1 MITKPIN
8 LNKIIMK
15 KIALLLTFWA
25 IFAVTAFADL
35 PFRNHRYD
43 VFKVLPVTSEDIVF
57 IGNSITNMHEWWEA
71 FGSNHNIKNRGVSGA
86 ITDEGLANIEAVAA
100 GKPKKV
106 FFMLGTNDLGTSGIN
121 TVEHVIQN
129 MTLMVERLQKVSPST
144 EIYIQSILPSTSGL
158 RTLEIEQATN
168 EALQQLCNEKQITY
182 IDLWDDMMA
191 ITSGTT
197 LSLDGLH
204 LCASGYKIWCDK
216 IAQHVG
222 SNCTY
227 PSDTQSSQ
235 QTGGLSGSY
244 GMRATVFSTLPV
256 NDGDILVIGDEM
268 IHGGEWHE
276 LLQSGRVKSRGTGW
290 GYPGPN
296 LSQVLSHIPV
306 ILNQQAGSCN
316 PAKIFIYAGAADAN
330 GSATIA
336 SMKSTYQSIIDKCK
350 ELAPNAQIQIMSL
363 LPTDNATTNS
373 GRVTSFNSELQSL
386 ASSLDN
392 VEYVDI
398 YTPLVKNG
406 VADTEYFSGSYLYGK
421 GYVKV
426 AQAMA
431 TAINDE
437 NIIAI
442 TDEQANELYE
452 RFENRTILGNA
463 IVTASILPEG
473 DGVGEYSSDNLTTL
487 KEKIN
492 AAYDMLV
499 NGGSKAELEQM
510 SNDVAEAVNAVLTSI
525 NKPKSSNDSNEFW
538 YKLHTPLRSNRYL
551 TSQGAGTNAIGAT
564 DNNYAASQ
572 WKFVERGD
580 GSYNIINRNDG
591 SFLNPS
597 ASYNSAISTSAST
610 PSDGWTLSYSNTVG
624 LFIISSGNVQINQTQ
639 EGLGWK
645 VYNWSTNQ
653 DGLDRDDSGCQYQM
667 TLVTE
672 EPDIMEVV
680 EGIINSPTEIT
691 AGWYQ
696 VKVLSGSAADM
707 TSAVTA
713 GKNYIHTVN
722 EEYRQSASNFYPL
735 KYAALDSNN
744 PVTSYIRITPNGTN
758 YNITAQNG
766 HHLNHN
772 ATASRTATNAIAITG
787 SNGSMQISKW
797 SAFNSGG
804 SEQPYVGL
812 YSSSSTVSN
821 IIRVPA
827 TTLEQYD
834 IYYVEITGAASAT
847 EIANDVQITCNNSNN
862 LGLNKVY
869 NGGYFFFPKGT
880 TLSVSDFSAPQSNGK
895 TAKISIANKVVTVAY
910 ESITGSEIEYS
921 ENGNYKW
928 YYIVSA
934 ASNTYCAGKAIRT
947 NGSGPLTYTEV
958 SLDPTMIWCFEKDS
972 NGKVAIRNYA
982 GGYMSKIQDKNN
994 EAAGMVDEP
1003 HYNFTITPW
1012 SGASQLPNAYTIKS
1026 DASSN
1031 PIHAQEDNVVIVT
1044 WPASDNGAS
1053 LWILQA
1059 LTEEELN
1066 TEISVSGIDVQH
1078 SAMAVGI
1085 GGSDY
1090 ALLRMKFEIE
1100 GLSGNKNFTAI
1111 KGSVNSNCVSTV
1123 KLYSSNDN
1131 FEYYKEKEGTE
1142 LLGSATPDADGSFT
1156 ITLTTP
1162 LNIRN
1167 GASEY
1172 YWLIADISQEA
1183 EEGSTVDAEIT
1194 GCTIDNTEMVPATG
1208 NPTHSATVFISAST
1222 IERGNTYG
1230 SRYYRIPA
1238 ITTAKNG
1245 WLVAVTDKRF
1255 GSNGDL
1261 PNNIDVVAR
1270 VSKDNGNTWS
1280 EPVTIAGT
1288 AELGGDYG
1296 HGDPAIVTDLETGDI
1311 IVLVCSKEGFFY
1323 GTPDSPQLIK
1333 AIKSHD
1339 NGETWDAPEDI
1350 TDQLYGSGCSDPT
1363 RSTIH
1368 ALFPSSGSFMQ
1379 KRDGTLMCVAPVRYT
1394 TNTSHSTFGAHIIS
1408 SSDNG
1413 KTWTMSNNAALYDA
1427 DESKIVELDNG
1438 NLLVSSRHGG
1448 YRYYAVS
1455 EDNGTSWSTRAT
1467 WSDLYEPGCNGDM
1480 IRLTSIT
1487 GGSDK
1492 NRLLHTIPNASSRQ
1506 NVTVFLST
1514 NEGESWP
1521 IKKTICPKGSAYSSL
1536 TVLPDGTIGCY
1547 YEEDALE
1554 GGYQMRYVRFSLD
1567 WLTDGADSIDGDD
1580 VQTGIENVLTDE
1592 ASNKDNAIYDLWGRK
1607 VNNPDKGIYI
1617 RNGKK
1622 IFIK

>member
-1 MITKPIN
+1 M
-8 LNKIIMK
+8 
-15 KIALLLTFWA
+15 
-25 IFAVTAFADL
+25 
-35 PFRNHRYD
+35 
-43 VFKVLPVTSEDIVF
+43 
-57 IGNSITNMHEWWEA
+57 
-71 FGSNHNIKNRGVSGA
+71 NIRAKS
-86 ITDEGLANIEAVAA
+86 
-100 GKPKKV
+100 
-106 FFMLGTNDLGTSGIN
+106 
-121 TVEHVIQN
+121 
-129 MTLMVERLQKVSPST
+129 LQKVSPQT
-144 EIYIQSILPSTSGL
+144 EIYIQSILPSSVGL
-158 RTLEIEQATN
+158 RTLEIEEATN
-168 EALQQLCNEKQITY
+168 TALQQLCNDKQITY
-182 IDLWDDMMA
+182 IDLWSDMAA

-197 LSLDGLH
+197 ISLDGLH

-216 IAQHVG
+216 IAEYVG
-222 SNCTY
+222 SDCIY

-244 GMRATVFSTLPV
+244 GMRATVFSSLPV
-256 NDGDILVIGDEM
+256 NEGDILVIGDEM

-276 LLQSGRVKSRGTGW
+276 LLQSGKVKSRGTGW

-316 PAKIFIYAGAADAN
+316 PSKIFIYAGAADAN

-336 SMKSTYQSIIDKCK
+336 SMKSTYQSIIEKCQ
-350 ELAPNAQIQIMSL
+350 ELAPNAQIHIMSL

-392 VEYVDI
+392 VEYLDI
-398 YTPLVKNG
+398 YTPLVSNG
-406 VADTEYFSGSYLYGK
+406 VANTEYFSGSYLYGK

-431 TAINDE
+431 GAINDE
-437 NIIAI
+437 SVIAI
-442 TDEQANELYE
+442 TDQQADELYT
-452 RFENRTILGNA
+452 RFENRSTLGNA

-473 DGVGEYSSDNLTTL
+473 DGVGEYSTESLADL
-487 KEKIN
+487 KSKID
-492 AAYDMLV
+492 AAYNLLI
-499 NGGSKAELEQM
+499 NGGTDEEFEQM
-510 SNDVAEAVNAVLTSI
+510 SSEISEIASTTLQSI
-525 NKPKSSNDSNEFW
+525 NMPQASSDGNEFW
-538 YKLHTPLRSNRYL
+538 YKLYTPNRSSRYL
-551 TSQGAGTNAIGAT
+551 TSQGAGANAIGAAE
-564 DNNYAASQ
+564 NNYATSQ
-572 WKFVERGD
+572 WKFVERSDGSYDIVNRGD
-580 GSYNIINRNDG
+580 GSY
-591 SFLNPS
+591 LNPS
-597 ASYNSAISTSAST
+597 ASYNSAISTSVST
-610 PSDGWTLSYSNTVG
+610 PSNGWSLSYSNTVG
-624 LFIISSGNVQINQTQ
+624 LFIINSGTVQINQTQ

-653 DGLDRDDSGCQYQM
+653 DGLDRDDSGCQYRIS
-667 TLVTE
+667 LVTE
-672 EPDIMEVV
+672 EPDIIEVV
-680 EGIINSPTEIT
+680 EGTISSPTEIT

-707 TSAVTA
+707 SSAITA

-722 EEYRQSASNFYPL
+722 EEYRQNASNFYPL
-735 KYAALDSNN
+735 KYAALDEEN
-744 PVTSYIRITPNGTN
+744 PVTSYIRIAPSGTN
-758 YNITAQNG
+758 YNVTAQNG

-812 YSSSSTVSN
+812 YSNSTATSN

-827 TTLEQYD
+827 ATLEQYD
-834 IYYVEITGAASAT
+834 IYYVEITGATSAT
-847 EIANDVQITCNNSNN
+847 EIGDDVQITCSNSNN
-862 LGLNKVY
+862 LGLSKVY

-880 TLSVSDFSAPQSNGK
+880 TVSTSDFSAPQSSGK
-895 TAKISIANKVVTVAY
+895 TAKISVANNVVTVVY
-910 ESITGSEIEYS
+910 ETITGSDIEYS
-921 ENGNYKW
+921 EDGNYKW

-934 ASNTYCAGKAIRT
+934 ASNAYCAGKGIKT
-947 NGSGPLTYTEV
+947 NGNDPLTYTEV
-958 SLDPTMIWCFEKDS
+958 TLDPTMIWCFEKDS

-994 EAAGMVDEP
+994 AAAGMVDEA
-1003 HYNFTITPW
+1003 HYNFTLTPW
-1012 SGASQLPNAYTIKS
+1012 SGASQLANAYTIQS

-1066 TEISVSGIDVQH
+1066 TEISVSEINVEH

-1085 GGSDY
+1085 GGNNY
-1090 ALLRMKFEIE
+1090 AMLRINFEIE
-1100 GLSGNKNFTAI
+1100 GLSGDKSLTEI
-1111 KGSVNSNCVSTV
+1111 KGSVNSNCVSSV
-1123 KLYSSNDN
+1123 KLYSSSDEY
-1131 FEYYKEKEGTE
+1131 EYYYGKEGSE
-1142 LLGSATPDADGSFT
+1142 LLGSATPNEDGTFS

-1162 LNIRN
+1162 VNIRN
-1167 GASEY
+1167 GAALY
-1172 YWLIADISQEA
+1172 YWLVADISQEA
-1183 EEGSTVDAEIT
+1183 EEGSIIDSEIT
-1194 GCTIDNTEMVPATG
+1194 GCIVDNNEIIPTNG
-1208 NPTHSATVFISAST
+1208 NPTNSATVFISAST
-1222 IERGNTYG
+1222 VERGNTNG

-1296 HGDPAIVTDLETGDI
+1296 HGDPAIVTDMVTGDI

-1333 AIKSHD
+1333 VIRSHD

-1394 TNTSHSTFGAHIIS
+1394 TNTTHSTFGAHIIS
-1408 SSDNG
+1408 SSDHG

-1438 NLLVSSRHGG
+1438 NLLVSSRHA
-1448 YRYYAVS
+1448 YNRYYAVS
-1455 EDNGTSWSTRAT
+1455 EDNGASWSTRAT

-1492 NRLLHTIPNASSRQ
+1492 NRLLHTIPNASSRR

-1514 NEGESWP
+1514 DEGESWP
-1521 IKKTICPKGSAYSSL
+1521 VKKSICPKGSAYSSL

-1554 GGYQMRYVRFSLD
+1554 SGFQMRYIRFSLD

-1580 VQTGIENVLTDE
+1580 IETGIENIFTDE
-1592 ASNKDNAIYDLWGRK
+1592 VVNGDNAIYDLWGRK
-1607 VNNPDKGIYI
+1607 VNNPGKGIYI
-1617 RNGKK
+1617 KNGKK
-1622 IFIK
+1622 ILVK